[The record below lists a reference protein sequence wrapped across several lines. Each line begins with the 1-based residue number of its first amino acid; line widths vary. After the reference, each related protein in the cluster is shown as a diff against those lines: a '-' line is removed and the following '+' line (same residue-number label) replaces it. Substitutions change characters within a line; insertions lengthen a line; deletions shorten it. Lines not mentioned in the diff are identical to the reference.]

1 MLEVEI
7 CVDVP
12 DLDEGLRFYGEAFG
26 FAPVLQPYPGVA
38 VIAADGVKI
47 TLLQKREGSSP
58 SPGATDVRRYQRHWT
73 PVHVDF
79 HVDDFRA
86 ALDRAVAA
94 GAVQEQVFDHPD
106 HGSAA
111 FCSDPFGNGF
121 CILHRK
127 PK

>member
-1 MLEVEI
+1 M
-7 CVDVP
+7 
-12 DLDEGLRFYGEAFG
+12 
-26 FAPVLQPYPGVA
+26 
-38 VIAADGVKI
+38 IAADGVKI